1 MMDFM
6 LNGNQFVLKGIH
18 LQKVKVVEGSPSS
31 KLMHYAVQLCVLQ
44 VRDLSFMSME
54 TDMSTNFSPHLEKL
68 KQQYQDLFEDPLLLP
83 PHRGVFDHTI
93 PLDPGCKPVNIRP
106 YRYPLKQR
114 DIIEQLVQEMLD
126 KGIIQNS
133 SSPFASPVVLVGKK
147 DGTWRLCVDYR
158 DLNSKTIK
166 NKFPIPVIDE
176 LIDELAGAII
186 FSKLDLRAGYH

>member
-1 MMDFM
+1 
-6 LNGNQFVLKGIH
+6 
-18 LQKVKVVEGSPSS
+18 
-31 KLMHYAVQLCVLQ
+31 MHYAVQLCVLQ

-126 KGIIQNS
+126 RGIIQYS

-147 DGTWRLCVDYR
+147 DGT
-158 DLNSKTIK
+158 
-166 NKFPIPVIDE
+166 
-176 LIDELAGAII
+176 
-186 FSKLDLRAGYH
+186 